1 MAESSIEWTE
11 LTWNPTTGCSK
22 LSAGCKFCYAEVM
35 SRRLH
40 AMGVDK
46 YRNNFEI
53 TIHPD
58 TLHIPFTWSGK
69 RLVFVNSMSD
79 LFHDAVPLSFIMIVF
94 EVMNMNPQHT
104 FQVLTKRG
112 DRLAEVAKHLNW
124 TPNIWMGVSVEDH
137 RVLDRIDG
145 LRSTPAHIKF
155 LSCEPLI
162 GPLPKMNLRGIDWVI
177 VGGESGRKPRPMAE
191 EWVLDIQAQCERKG
205 IDFFFKQWGGTNKK
219 KAGRVLEGRTW
230 DAMPV
235 MA

>member
-1 MAESSIEWTE
+1 M
-11 LTWNPTTGCSK
+11 TWNPTTGCSK

-35 SRRLH
+35 SRRLY
-40 AMGVDK
+40 AMGVEK

-53 TIHPD
+53 TVHPD
-58 TLHIPFTWSGK
+58 TLRDPFTWSGK

-79 LFHDAVPLSFIMIVF
+79 LFHEAVPLTFIMMVF
-94 EVMNMNPQHT
+94 EVMNLNPQHT

-112 DRLAEVAKHLNW
+112 DRLAAVADQLTW
-124 TPNIWMGVSVEDH
+124 SPNIWMGVSVEDD

-145 LRSTPAHIKF
+145 LRDTPAHVKF

-162 GPLPKMNLRGIDWVI
+162 GPLPKLNLRGIDWVI
-177 VGGESGRKPRPMAE
+177 VGGESGRKPRPME
-191 EWVLDIQAQCERKG
+191 EQWVLDIQAQCERKH

-219 KAGRVLEGRTW
+219 KAGRMLEGRTW

-235 MA
+235 MV